1 MNKTQINLQ
10 DNFLN
15 QVRKDNILVTVYLV
29 SGVQLKG
36 VVRGFDSFTILL
48 ETPGKPAQLVYKHA
62 MASVVP
68 ARPVHLAG
76 AREEAAEAEEKKPA
90 PPPAEAKAPA
100 EAEEKKPAPAP
111 AEAKAP
117 AEPPGEAPA
126 EEPAEAPAEATEPA
140 A

>member
-15 QVRKDNILVTVYLV
+15 QVRKDNIAVTVYLV
-29 SGVQLKG
+29 SGVKLKG
-36 VVRGFDSFTILL
+36 MVRGFDSFTILL

-68 ARPVHLAG
+68 ARPVNLAG
-76 AREEAAEAEEKKPA
+76 AREEGGEAEEKQPA
-90 PPPAEAKAPA
+90 RPTKDT
-100 EAEEKKPAPAP
+100 
-111 AEAKAP
+111 P
-117 AEPPGEAPA
+117 AEPA
-126 EEPAEAPAEATEPA
+126 AEAAGPA